1 LAAVNGCEG
10 IQGPEALPEESD
22 LDDDESSEPGGGIG
36 MEAPGGMFMIL
47 GGRCD
52 HARTGQLNII
62 NAAIRLESA
71 AAWPDFPRLLLGG
84 VIGSF
89 FLFG

>member
-1 LAAVNGCEG
+1 MAGVNDCEG
-10 IQGPEALPEESD
+10 IHGPEGLPEESD

-36 MEAPGGMFMIL
+36 VEAPGGMFMIL
-47 GGRCD
+47 GGRC
-52 HARTGQLNII
+52 ACAGAGQLKRI
-62 NAAIRLESA
+62 NAAIRLNSA
-71 AAWPDFPRLLLGG
+71 AAWPDFPPLLVVG